1 MRQLN
6 ERHYRTIGANALTAV
21 WIVLLTGSAVWAS
34 APGPIQVPEPSSL
47 VLLTTGLG
55 VPAAL
60 AGFAWWRR
68 RRRHR

>member
-1 MRQLN
+1 MRQPN
-6 ERHYRTIGANALTAV
+6 ERRHWISGASALTVV
-21 WIVLLTGSAVWAS
+21 WVVLLAVSAVRAS
-34 APGPIQVPEPSSL
+34 SAGPIAVPEPSSL

-68 RRRHR
+68 RRR